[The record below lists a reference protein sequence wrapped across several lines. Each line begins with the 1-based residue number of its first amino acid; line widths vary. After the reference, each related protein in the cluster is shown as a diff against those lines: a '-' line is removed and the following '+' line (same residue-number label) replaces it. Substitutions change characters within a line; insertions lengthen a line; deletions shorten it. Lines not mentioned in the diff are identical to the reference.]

1 MLVLM
6 ETALSRCP
14 EHLRRRLQLLRF
26 CFLRAK
32 DLRVGFFFF
41 FEREYVLILGY
52 KSFIKIR

>member
-1 MLVLM
+1 M